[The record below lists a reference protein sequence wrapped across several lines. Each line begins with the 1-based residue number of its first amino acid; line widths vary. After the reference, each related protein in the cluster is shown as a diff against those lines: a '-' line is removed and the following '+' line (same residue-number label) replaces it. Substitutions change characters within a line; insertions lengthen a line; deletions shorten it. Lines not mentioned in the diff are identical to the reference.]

1 MLCLPAGIDVDRHQS
16 TPPCSPPQEAR
27 RGWAPVANLDV
38 FFQTMY
44 RYYQS
49 KGFNSIL
56 AATTTNLLSMAFT
69 VALSAWLL
77 AFVDWG
83 KLTTCHDEESCLSF
97 GHYIHARVRGLWL
110 HICTLV
116 CTPPSSD

>member
-1 MLCLPAGIDVDRHQS
+1 MRVYTDRYDR
-16 TPPCSPPQEAR
+16 QEAR

-56 AATTTNLLSMAFT
+56 AATITNLLSMAFT

-83 KLTTCHDEESCLSF
+83 KLTTCHDEDSCLAF
-97 GHYIHARVRGLWL
+97 GHYIHARVRGRVEGWPMRVWAPRL
-110 HICTLV
+110 
-116 CTPPSSD
+116 